1 MASTGFFEDYEES
14 GEFEYPGETPAKQ
27 TPAEE
32 SAPKNQRKEWL
43 SFAEIQ
49 QKAAGEKK
57 KRASKDL
64 EGPTFAET
72 QAKAAEAQAKKEE
85 EEEEES
91 YQPDPDIMYGLPSS

>member
-32 SAPKNQRKEWL
+32 SAPKKQRKEGL

-57 KRASKDL
+57 
-64 EGPTFAET
+64 
-72 QAKAAEAQAKKEE
+72 
-85 EEEEES
+85 
-91 YQPDPDIMYGLPSS
+91 